1 MNISKEFITLSRKE
15 DTSVNKLNIKT
26 KELFSTD
33 NPLLKDVFEKSTYP
47 WEILPQIKVIVKK
60 ALETGLEGF
69 HLLEEGILV
78 GDNVKIAKTA
88 TIEAP
93 AIIGSNTELRPGA
106 YLRGNVIVGE
116 GCVVGNSSELKNC
129 ILLNH
134 VQVPHYNYVGDSIL
148 GDYAHMGAGSILSN
162 LKSGGSN
169 IVIHGDKEYET
180 GLRKIGAFLGEHADI
195 GCGSVLNPG
204 TIIGKNTRVYPL
216 NMLRGCYPE
225 NSIVKSPVNIVEMVE
240 K

>member
-1 MNISKEFITLSRKE
+1 MNISKEFITSSRKE
-15 DTSVNKLNIKT
+15 DTFVNKLNIKT
-26 KELFSTD
+26 NELFSTD

-47 WEILPQIKVIVKK
+47 WEIIPQIKVIVKK
-60 ALETGLEGF
+60 ALENGVEGF

-106 YLRGNVIVGE
+106 YLRGNVIIGE
-116 GCVVGNSSELKNC
+116 GCVIGNSSELKNC

-169 IVIHGDKEYET
+169 VVIHGDKDYET

-216 NMLRGCYPE
+216 SMLRGCYPE